1 MSSSGYFHEEC
12 QSQSSNPSKIP
23 SRLRLGGEIPLPT
36 FLFLSGLK
44 KNSFFS
50 SIVLPPCVFSFTASK
65 IESRSSRWNISRS
78 RKDLMSRNLAAC
90 LLFGS
95 IPELALETAQPKALY
110 RRAAARVGR
119 AAPGDT
125 ELARADLRALLRVQP
140 HNSAAQKLL
149 DGLGH
154 LV

>member
-1 MSSSGYFHEEC
+1 M
-12 QSQSSNPSKIP
+12 
-23 SRLRLGGEIPLPT
+23 
-36 FLFLSGLK
+36 
-44 KNSFFS
+44 
-50 SIVLPPCVFSFTASK
+50 
-65 IESRSSRWNISRS
+65 
-78 RKDLMSRNLAAC
+78 
-90 LLFGS
+90 
-95 IPELALETAQPKALY
+95 LALETAQPKALY